1 MHLCVDNQFPSC
13 IYWGDTHFPFVLF
26 FGSLVKISWSYMCGI
41 ISRLCILLHF
51 LYVYINVSN
60 ILCWFLKVLCIVYN
74 EGMWCLEFCAFC
86 SRRLWFCGSFVVS
99 HGWNKGWWWDVNSNK
114 FQCQWCGISGYG
126 ITLFFS
132 FCSKWSG
139 RFHYRFFKVQG
150 CSWPLLLMSR
160 LREDQCVT
168 DIGDSF
174 WDTCSSLL
182 SVPALY
188 PSPKDG
194 KKLDN

>member
-1 MHLCVDNQFPSC
+1 MCGYPLSQHHLLKRVTFPHCVSLAPLSKLSWWYMH
-13 IYWGDTHFPFVLF
+13 
-26 FGSLVKISWSYMCGI
+26 GI
-41 ISRLCILLHF
+41 ISWLHILFHF
-51 LYVYINVSN
+51 FIYVYFNVGN
-60 ILCWFLKVLCIVYN
+60 ILCGFQKVWSSVCNQEVRYLK
-74 EGMWCLEFCAFC
+74 FCPFC
-86 SRRLWFCGSFVVS
+86 SRWLWFCGSFVVS
-99 HGWNKGWWWDVNSNK
+99 HGWNKWWWWDVSSNK

-139 RFHYRFFKVQG
+139 RFHYRFFKVQR
-150 CSWPLLLMSR
+150 CSWPLLMSR

-188 PSPKDG
+188 PSPEEG